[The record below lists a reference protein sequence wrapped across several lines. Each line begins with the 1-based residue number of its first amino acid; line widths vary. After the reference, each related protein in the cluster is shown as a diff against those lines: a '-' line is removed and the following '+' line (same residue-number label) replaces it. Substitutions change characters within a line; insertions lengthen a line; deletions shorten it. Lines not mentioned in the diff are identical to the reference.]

1 MTPVRPT
8 AEVAGPTG
16 RRISGRTG
24 WLLALLVVVVAA
36 PFVLSNYHIFQATQ
50 IVVYAIAVLGFNLL
64 TGFSGQISLGNGAFY
79 AIGAYV
85 AAILM
90 THGGVPYWATLPIA
104 GAVCFGV
111 GFLFGRSATRLEGLY
126 LALAT
131 FGLAIAL
138 PQILKLDA
146 IERWTG
152 GSQGVVLSK
161 PVSPLGMLGDDRW
174 LYFFCLAVAIV
185 LFAVAWNVMRGR
197 TGRAMIALRDHP
209 IAAGTMG
216 IHVPS
221 YKARVFGLSAAYTG
235 VAGALSALVAGF
247 VAPDSFT
254 FLVSIAFL
262 IGGVVGGVASIFGSL
277 FGAAFIE
284 LVPDLTKQVS
294 ELWPSWHWLAD
305 VQWPAYGV
313 LLIVTMMMMPGGLA
327 GLVYSVQLRL
337 ARRAAAARRAQSPQ
351 PPPRF

>member
-1 MTPVRPT
+1 
-8 AEVAGPTG
+8 
-16 RRISGRTG
+16 
-24 WLLALLVVVVAA
+24 
-36 PFVLSNYHIFQATQ
+36 VLSNYHIFQATQ

-79 AIGAYV
+79 ALGAYIS
-85 AAILM
+85 AILM
-90 THGGVPYWATLPIA
+90 NHYDVPYWATLPVA

-111 GFLFGRSATRLEGLY
+111 GFLFGRAVTRLEGLY

-131 FGLAIAL
+131 FGLAIAM
-138 PQILKLDA
+138 PQVLKLDT
-146 IERWTG
+146 IEPWTG

-161 PVSPLGMLGDDRW
+161 PPSPLGSMLGDDRW
-174 LYFFCLAVAIV
+174 LYYFCLAVAIV
-185 LFAVAWNVMRGR
+185 LFAAAWNVMRGR

-221 YKARVFGLSAAYTG
+221 YKARVFGVSAMYTG
-235 VAGALSALVAGF
+235 IAGALSALVAGF

-284 LVPDLTKQVS
+284 LVPDLAKQAS
-294 ELWPSWHWLAD
+294 ELWPSLHWLAD

-313 LLIVTMMMMPGGLA
+313 LLIITMMVMPGGMA

-337 ARRAAAARRAQSPQ
+337 RHRAHR
-351 PPPRF
+351 PPRS

>member
-1 MTPVRPT
+1 MTAVKSPPWLT
-8 AEVAGPTG
+8 E
-16 RRISGRTG
+16 RRG
-24 WLLALLVVVVAA
+24 WIAALLVASVVA
-36 PFVLSNYHIFQATQ
+36 PFAFSDYHVFQLTQ

-79 AIGAYV
+79 ALGAYIAV
-85 AAILM
+85 ILM
-90 THGGVPYWATLPIA
+90 THYDVPYWATLPVA
-104 GAVCFGV
+104 GAVCFGI
-111 GFLFGRSATRLEGLY
+111 GFLFGRAVTRLEGLY

-131 FGLAIAL
+131 FGLAIAM
-138 PQILKLDA
+138 PQFLKLDA

-152 GSQGVVLSK
+152 GSQGVVLNK
-161 PVSPLGMLGDDRW
+161 PVSPIGGLGDDRW

-185 LFAVAWNVMRGR
+185 LFTVALNIMRGR

-221 YKARVFGLSAAYTG
+221 YKARVFGVSAMYTG
-235 VAGALSALVAGF
+235 IAGALSALVAGF

-284 LVPDLTKQVS
+284 LVPDLTKQAS
-294 ELWPSWHWLAD
+294 ELWPRLHWLAD

-313 LLIVTMMMMPGGLA
+313 LLIVTMMLMPGGIA
-327 GLVYSVQLRL
+327 GLVSS
-337 ARRAAAARRAQSPQ
+337 ARR
-351 PPPRF
+351 PPRS

>member
-1 MTPVRPT
+1 MTAVGST
-8 AEVAGPTG
+8 AGLAGAPA
-16 RRISGRTG
+16 RRISGRLG
-24 WLLALLVVVVAA
+24 WLVALVVAVLAA
-36 PFVLSNYHIFQATQ
+36 PFVLSDYHVFQATQ

-79 AIGAYV
+79 ALGAYITS
-85 AAILM
+85 ILM
-90 THGGVPYWATLPIA
+90 THYDVPYWATLPVV

-111 GFLFGRSATRLEGLY
+111 GFLFGRAVTRLEGLY

-131 FGLAIAL
+131 FGLAIAM
-138 PQILKLDA
+138 PQILKLDL

-152 GSQGVVLSK
+152 GSQGVVLNK
-161 PVSPLGMLGDDRW
+161 PVSPVGDLLGDDRW
-174 LYFFCLAVAIV
+174 LYLFCLAVAAV
-185 LFAVAWNVMRGR
+185 LFTVAWNVMRGR

-221 YKARVFGLSAAYTG
+221 YKARVFGVSAMYTG
-235 VAGALSALVAGF
+235 IAGALSALVAGF

-284 LVPDLTKQVS
+284 LVPDLAKQAS
-294 ELWPSWHWLAD
+294 ELWPSLHWLAD

-313 LLIVTMMMMPGGLA
+313 LLIATMMVMPGGIA
-327 GLVYSVQLRL
+327 GLVHSIQLRT
-337 ARRAAAARRAQSPQ
+337 AHSAHR
-351 PPPRF
+351 PPRS

>member
-1 MTPVRPT
+1 MTAVSAT
-8 AEVAGPTG
+8 AAIAGAPA
-16 RRISGRTG
+16 RRISGRMG
-24 WLLALLVVVVAA
+24 WLVALLIAATVA
-36 PFVLSNYHIFQATQ
+36 PFVLSDYHVFQATQ

-79 AIGAYV
+79 ALGAYITS
-85 AAILM
+85 ILM
-90 THGGVPYWATLPIA
+90 TQYNVPYWATLPVA
-104 GAVCFGV
+104 GAACFGV

-131 FGLAIAL
+131 FGLAIAM
-138 PQILKLDA
+138 PQVLKLDA
-146 IERWTG
+146 LERWTG
-152 GSQGVVLSK
+152 GSQGVVLNK
-161 PVSPLGMLGDDRW
+161 PVSPIGGLLGDDRW

-185 LFAVAWNVMRGR
+185 LFTAAWNVMRGR

-221 YKARVFGLSAAYTG
+221 YKARVFGVSAMYTG
-235 VAGALSALVAGF
+235 IAGALSALVAGF

-284 LVPDLTKQVS
+284 LVPDLAKQAS
-294 ELWPSWHWLAD
+294 ELWPSLHWLAD

-313 LLIVTMMMMPGGLA
+313 LLIVTMMVMPGGMA
-327 GLVYSVQLRL
+327 GLIYSVQLRL
-337 ARRAAAARRAQSPQ
+337 AHRAHRAQRAHQ
-351 PPPRF
+351 PSRS

>member
-1 MTPVRPT
+1 MTTVNAT
-8 AEVAGPTG
+8 AEIAGPPA
-16 RRISGRTG
+16 RRIRGRLA
-24 WLLALLVVVVAA
+24 WLVVLLAVAA
-36 PFVLSNYHIFQATQ
+36 VAPIVLSNYHIFQATQ

-79 AIGAYV
+79 ALGAYIS
-85 AAILM
+85 AILM
-90 THGGVPYWATLPIA
+90 THFDVPYWATLPVA

-111 GFLFGRSATRLEGLY
+111 GFLFGRAVTRLEGLY

-131 FGLAIAL
+131 FGLAIAM
-138 PQILKLDA
+138 PQFLKLDA
-146 IERWTG
+146 LEPWTG

-161 PVSPLGMLGDDRW
+161 PASPLGGLVGDDRW
-174 LYFFCLAVAIV
+174 LYYFCLAVAIA

-221 YKARVFGLSAAYTG
+221 YKARVFGVSAMYTG

-313 LLIVTMMMMPGGLA
+313 LLIVTMMVMPGGLA
-327 GLVYSVQLRL
+327 GLVYSVQLRI
-337 ARRAAAARRAQSPQ
+337 AQRAHR
-351 PPPRF
+351 PPRS

>member
-1 MTPVRPT
+1 MTVSAT
-8 AEVAGPTG
+8 AEIAGAPA
-16 RRISGRTG
+16 RRINGR
-24 WLLALLVVVVAA
+24 LACLAALLVVVVAA
-36 PFVLSNYHIFQATQ
+36 PFVLSDYHVFQATQ

-79 AIGAYV
+79 ALGAYTS
-85 AAILM
+85 AILM
-90 THGGVPYWATLPIA
+90 THYDVPYWATLPIA

-131 FGLAIAL
+131 FGLAIAM
-138 PQILKLDA
+138 PQFLKLDA
-146 IERWTG
+146 LESWTG

-161 PVSPLGMLGDDRW
+161 PASPLGMLGDDRW

-221 YKARVFGLSAAYTG
+221 YKARVFGVSAMYTG
-235 VAGALSALVAGF
+235 IAGALSALVAGF

-284 LVPDLTKQVS
+284 LVPDLTKQAS

-313 LLIVTMMMMPGGLA
+313 LLIVTMMVMPGGIA
-327 GLVYSVQLRL
+327 GLVYTVQLRI
-337 ARRAAAARRAQSPQ
+337 AQRAHR
-351 PPPRF
+351 PPRS

>member
-16 RRISGRTG
+16 RRISGRMS
-24 WLLALLVVVVAA
+24 WLVVLLAAAGLA
-36 PFVLSNYHIFQATQ
+36 PFVLSDYHVFQATQ

-90 THGGVPYWATLPIA
+90 THANLPYWATPPIA

-146 IERWTG
+146 IEHWTG

-185 LFAVAWNVMRGR
+185 LFTVAWNVMRGR

-221 YKARVFGLSAAYTG
+221 YKARVFGVSAMYTG

-262 IGGVVGGVASIFGSL
+262 IGGVVGGVASIFGAL
-277 FGAAFIE
+277 FGAVFIE
-284 LVPDLTKQVS
+284 LVPDLTKQAS
-294 ELWPSWHWLAD
+294 ELWPSLHWLAD

-313 LLIVTMMMMPGGLA
+313 LLIITMMVMPGGLA

-337 ARRAAAARRAQSPQ
+337 VLRARAAQR
-351 PPPRF
+351 PPLPRS

>member
-8 AEVAGPTG
+8 AEIAGPTG
-16 RRISGRTG
+16 RRISGRMW
-24 WLLALLVVVVAA
+24 WLVALLVAVVAA
-36 PFVLSNYHIFQATQ
+36 PFVLSSYHIFQATQ

-85 AAILM
+85 AAVLM
-90 THGGVPYWATLPIA
+90 THANLPYWATPPIA

-146 IERWTG
+146 IEHWTG

-161 PVSPLGMLGDDRW
+161 PASPLGGLLDDDRW
-174 LYFFCLAVAIV
+174 LYFFCLAVAAV
-185 LFAVAWNVMRGR
+185 LFTVAWNVMRGR
-197 TGRAMIALRDHP
+197 TGRAMIALRDHA

-221 YKARVFGLSAAYTG
+221 YKARVFGVSAMYTG

-262 IGGVVGGVASIFGSL
+262 IGGVVGGVASIFGAL

-313 LLIVTMMMMPGGLA
+313 LLIITMMVMPGGLA

-337 ARRAAAARRAQSPQ
+337 AARARGAQ
-351 PPPRF
+351 PPHSPRS